1 MPRAEGEDMAKRHPM
16 ESSVAAIAIALA
28 AMPLAL
34 SHAAEAADAL
44 LSGAIASATGE
55 KLGGVTV
62 SAKAAGQTITTTVF
76 TDENGQVLLPAAAN
90 RDVPG
95 VGPDTELRHRKERS
109 RSQRE
114 QAPGFHPRP
123 AQGICSA
130 IAW

>member
-1 MPRAEGEDMAKRHPM
+1 MAKRHPM
-16 ESSVAAIAIALA
+16 ESSVAVIAIALA
-28 AMPLAL
+28 AMPLTL
-34 SHAAEAADAL
+34 SDAAEAADAL

-76 TDENGQVLLPAAAN
+76 TDETGKYYFPPLPN
-90 RDVPG
+90 RDVSG
-95 VGPDTELRHRKERS
+95 VGSDTELRHRKERS

-123 AQGICSA
+123 A
-130 IAW
+130 